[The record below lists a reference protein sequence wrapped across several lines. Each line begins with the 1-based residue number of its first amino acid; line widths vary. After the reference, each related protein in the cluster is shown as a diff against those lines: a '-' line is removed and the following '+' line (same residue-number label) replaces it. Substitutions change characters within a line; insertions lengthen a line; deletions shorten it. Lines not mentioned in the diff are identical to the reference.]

1 MKIEKIQFENVR
13 YNPEIGAFETL
24 VKIHDRGQTFSYP
37 AQVVAPLHA
46 ESGIIARGLA
56 QAGQNAHKRKN
67 ASGTVRLHH
76 ATRVKSAVTNASQ
89 KSLLS
94 RLLGNAAA

>member
-1 MKIEKIQFENVR
+1 MKIEKIQFDNVR

-24 VKIHDRGQTFSYP
+24 VKIHDQGQTFSYP
-37 AQVVAPLHA
+37 ASVTAPLHA
-46 ESGIIARGLA
+46 EYGLIVRGLA
-56 QAGQNAHKRKN
+56 QAARKAHK
-67 ASGTVRLHH
+67 GTEGRTRLHH
-76 ATRVKSAVTNASQ
+76 AAPLKAAIADASQ

>member
-24 VKIHDRGQTFSYP
+24 VRLHDQGQTFSYP
-37 AQVVAPLHA
+37 ASVAAPLHA
-46 ESGIIARGLA
+46 EYGIIVRGLA
-56 QAGQNAHKRKN
+56 QAARKSHKN
-67 ASGTVRLHH
+67 ASGKTRLHH
-76 ATRVKSAVTNASQ
+76 APSMKAVLAEASQ

-94 RLLGNAAA
+94 RLLGNVAA

>member
-13 YNPEIGAFETL
+13 YNPEHGAFETL
-24 VKIHDRGQTFSYP
+24 VKIHDGGDVFSYP
-37 AQVVAPLHA
+37 AQVAAPLYA
-46 ESGIIARGLA
+46 EYGLIARGLM
-56 QAGQNAHKRKN
+56 QAARNAHK
-67 ASGTVRLHH
+67 AATGGIRLQH
-76 ATRVKSAVTNASQ
+76 ATPTKAVVADASQ

>member
-1 MKIEKIQFENVR
+1 MRIDKIQFDKVR

-24 VKIHDRGQTFSYP
+24 VKIHDLGHTYSYP
-37 AQVVAPLHA
+37 ATVAAPLHA
-46 ESGIIARGLA
+46 EYGIIARGLA
-56 QAGQNAHKRKN
+56 QAASKSHKN
-67 ASGTVRLHH
+67 AAGKTRLHH
-76 ATRVKSAVTNASQ
+76 AAPVKAAITDASN

>member
-1 MKIEKIQFENVR
+1 MKIEKIQFDNVR

-24 VKIHDRGQTFSYP
+24 VKIHDQGQTFSYP
-37 AQVVAPLHA
+37 AHVVAPLHA
-46 ESGIIARGLA
+46 EFGIIARGLA
-56 QAGQNAHKRKN
+56 QAGQNAHKRKD

-76 ATRVKSAVTNASQ
+76 ATPVKSAVASASQ